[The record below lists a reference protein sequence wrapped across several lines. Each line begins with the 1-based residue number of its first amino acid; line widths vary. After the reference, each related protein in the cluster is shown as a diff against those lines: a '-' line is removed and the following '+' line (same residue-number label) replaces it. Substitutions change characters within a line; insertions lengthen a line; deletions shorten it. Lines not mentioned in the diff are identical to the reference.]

1 MRRNGGPNVHNRF
14 KDLDRILNKLPWA
27 SGQAGGDP
35 KVKFLTSIMG
45 YTQGHWQARSLHAF
59 PTHCLPCLF
68 KNIFTDS
75 YFLALFLN
83 LERST
88 IKTVKFRMIG
98 QASRKEIARVM
109 QPISTKAKD
118 ISPCFFFFFAWSL
131 WEKDA
136 VLSVAFPNIYFPG
149 KMNLWKV
156 TLQSRFPWHPSE
168 PP

>member
-1 MRRNGGPNVHNRF
+1 M
-14 KDLDRILNKLPWA
+14 
-27 SGQAGGDP
+27 
-35 KVKFLTSIMG
+35 KFLTSIMG

-98 QASRKEIARVM
+98 QASRKEIARAM

-118 ISPCFFFFFAWSL
+118 ISPCFFFFLCLKFVGKRCSAVCGLSKYIFPRENESVEGHPPIKIPMASQRASL
-131 WEKDA
+131 I
-136 VLSVAFPNIYFPG
+136 SG
-149 KMNLWKV
+149 K
-156 TLQSRFPWHPSE
+156 
-168 PP
+168 